1 MKKALKNLAIVAV
14 AAVTLSS
21 CMAGTFN
28 KAGLGVLYTDVKEG
42 EQVTANARGRKVG
55 TGVSTSILG
64 LITTGDSSIE
74 SAANS
79 AGIKRISHVDCEKKN
94 ILGIFST
101 YTIVVYGE

>member
-1 MKKALKNLAIVAV
+1 MKKTFKNLAVLAV
-14 AAVTLSS
+14 AAITLSS

-28 KAGLGVLYTDVKEG
+28 QAGLGALYTDVKEG
-42 EQVTANARGRKVG
+42 AHVTSNSRGKKVG

-101 YTIVVYGE
+101 YTVVVYGE